1 MQYTISPERGFSDFF
16 FCQQMINPVQP
27 SHIHSH
33 IEFVFVLE
41 GSIEITISGKST
53 TLAPPQMAVIMPYE
67 PHTYTGDAR
76 LFVLACPPEYLPEYR
91 QILTDKVFSPPFA
104 HYAPVHKAII
114 ADIIADQFSDNLR
127 KKAMLY
133 YAVTALLQQC
143 DLQPAPAY
151 DFDLYRRALVY
162 ITENYQNNI
171 TLKSTATALGV
182 NQSHLSRILNSGDKP
197 GFSEI
202 LNSMRVYAARRMIE
216 QENVNISEAAMAA
229 GFGSIRNFHRIF
241 KSHFGCNPT
250 DIKKNTPDD

>member
-1 MQYTISPERGFSDFF
+1 MQYAIAPERGFSDFF
-16 FCQQMINPVQP
+16 FCEEMIRPERI

-41 GSIEITISGKST
+41 GDLDITISGNSY
-53 TLAPPQMAVIMPYE
+53 LLSARQMAVVMPYE
-67 PHTYTGDAR
+67 PHSYTGNVR

-104 HYAPVHKAII
+104 TYAPVHQAII
-114 ADIIADQFSDNLR
+114 EDIIADNFTDNLR

-133 YAVTALLQQC
+133 YAVAALLQQC
-143 DLQPAPAY
+143 DLQSAPAY

-162 ITENYQNNI
+162 ITDQND
-171 TLKSTATALGV
+171 TLSLRSTATALGV
-182 NQSHLSRILNSGDKP
+182 NQSHLSRVLNSGDKP

-216 QENVNISEAAMAA
+216 QDNLNISEAAMAA

-241 KSHFGCNPT
+241 KAHFGCNPS
-250 DIKKNTPDD
+250 DIKKAPED

>member
-1 MQYTISPERGFSDFF
+1 MQYAIAKERGFSDFF
-16 FCQQMINPVQP
+16 FCEQMTNPERI

-41 GSIEITISGKST
+41 GSLEITISGKSD
-53 TLAPPQMAVIMPYE
+53 TLTPPQMAVIMPYE
-67 PHTYTGDAR
+67 PHAYTGDTR

-104 HYAPVHKAII
+104 NYSPVHQAII
-114 ADIIADQFSDNLR
+114 DDIIANNFADNLQ

-133 YAVTALLQQC
+133 YAVSALLQQC
-143 DLQPAPAY
+143 RLEQAPSY

-162 ITENYQNNI
+162 ISENYHNDI

-182 NQSHLSRILNSGDKP
+182 NQSHLSRVLNSADKP

-202 LNSMRVYAARRMIE
+202 LNSMRVYAARRLIE
-216 QENVNISEAAMAA
+216 QENKNISEAAMAA

-241 KSHFGCNPT
+241 KAHFGCNPT